1 MLAVLLTQ
9 VNVFLLLVYQE
20 KGSKTS
26 GEFRESTTY
35 LRVAGTDPAHEI
47 LRRIP

>member
-1 MLAVLLTQ
+1 MLAVLFTQ

-20 KGSKTS
+20 KGGKTS

-35 LRVAGTDPAHEI
+35 LRVAGTEPAHKI